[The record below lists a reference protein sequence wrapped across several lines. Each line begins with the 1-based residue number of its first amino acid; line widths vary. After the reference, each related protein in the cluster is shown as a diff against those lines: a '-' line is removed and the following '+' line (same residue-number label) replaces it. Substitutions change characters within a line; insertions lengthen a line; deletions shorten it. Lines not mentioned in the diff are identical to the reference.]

1 MYVERSMKRNS
12 CTAIGIA
19 IKSSLLATA
28 ILLLT
33 AGGSASAALVMDGS
47 LGVAESSYGGSFTS
61 SSLVL
66 NPSTMIIFETGT
78 FSSLVP
84 TYSEL
89 TSYSGALTG
98 LSATPTTEDIDNF
111 FVFSSP
117 DSLFG
122 ASGTTPNNRF
132 EFNLGT
138 LSEVYYNGQFA
149 NYVGTGTLV
158 DSLGTYA
165 SSPAQF
171 DLSFSAE
178 GNYSFVLATVPEPN
192 QYGIYS
198 GIFAFLAL
206 LFGLLRRP
214 VKT

>member
-1 MYVERSMKRNS
+1 
-12 CTAIGIA
+12 
-19 IKSSLLATA
+19 
-28 ILLLT
+28 
-33 AGGSASAALVMDGS
+33 
-47 LGVAESSYGGSFTS
+47 
-61 SSLVL
+61 
-66 NPSTMIIFETGT
+66 MIIFETGT